1 MVTIA
6 TFLLGL
12 ALRIGIPIGITV
24 LVFVLLR
31 QLDKRWQKDAMS
43 VPVVATGG
51 KPCWELKGCSE
62 DNKKNARRLLNRRS
76 RVGRFSA
83 PGMESWERIASDAMS
98 SGKRQSRCGCEKYE

>member
-1 MVTIA
+1 MDTVV

-12 ALRIGIPIGITV
+12 GLRIGIPIGITV

-62 DNKKNARRLLNRRS
+62 DNKKKCPAAAQPAIPCWQIFRS
-76 RVGRFSA
+76 RDGVLGENCIGCDVFRQA
-83 PGMESWERIASDAMS
+83 PVPVRV
-98 SGKRQSRCGCEKYE
+98 